1 MQNVEG
7 KVAFITGAA
16 SGIGLGMA
24 KVFVDAGMKVVIADI
39 REDRMEEAM
48 ADFKHRGQER
58 NVHCLKLDVTDRKA
72 FAWAAD
78 ETDRV
83 FGKVHVLCNNAGM
96 GLLGAIKLT
105 KFDDWDWGISVLIG
119 GVVNGIQIFLPR
131 ILKHGEGGHIVTT
144 SSMGGALPLSGSP
157 VYSTAK
163 AAVIAMCES
172 LRGELADDNIGVSAF
187 CPGPVATNIRE
198 AGILRPEQYKANS
211 GLAELEKT
219 LATRENSPNWMSI
232 EECGERVLRGIR
244 RNDLF
249 IFTHREFKEG
259 IAERMQAMVDS
270 FPDEKINEKRAAEI
284 PFLTRNPIYKQ
295 IIEENRKPSL
305 PGHDSRTGS

>member
-1 MQNVEG
+1 MENVRG
-7 KVAFITGAA
+7 KVAFVTGGA
-16 SGIGLGMA
+16 SGIGLGIA
-24 KVFVDAGMKVVIADI
+24 KALVDAGMKVVIADV
-39 REDRMEEAM
+39 REDRMSEAM
-48 ADFKHRGQER
+48 ASFRQRGQGDR
-58 NVHCLKLDVTDRKA
+58 VHSLQLDVTDRER

-78 ETDRV
+78 ETERV

-96 GLLGAIKLT
+96 GLLGSIKLT

-131 ILKHGEGGHIVTT
+131 ILRHGEGGHIVTT
-144 SSMGGALPLSGSP
+144 SSMGGALPLAGSP

-172 LRGELADDNIGVSAF
+172 LRGDLAADNIGVSAF

-198 AGILRPEQYKANS
+198 VGMLRPEKYRANS
-211 GLAELEKT
+211 GLGEVERG
-219 LATRENSPNWMSI
+219 LADRPNSPNWMSI
-232 EECGERVLRGIR
+232 EECGQRVLRGIQ

-259 IAERMQAMVDS
+259 VAERMQAMVDS
-270 FPDEKINEKRAAEI
+270 FPEEEINEKRAAEI
-284 PFLTRNPIYKQ
+284 TFLTRNPIYRQVIEAKRKQ
-295 IIEENRKPSL
+295 
-305 PGHDSRTGS
+305 